1 MQIIFLP
8 EWATVLICFLVWP
21 VIQIF
26 AAIVS
31 RTLPDRFFKN
41 DNFIFKSYSFEQNGK
56 LYERYFKIKRWKK
69 FLPDGSAITGVGV
82 KKKHLYDKSQ
92 TGLELFIIESCR
104 AEFLHLVS
112 IPPFIIFGLFCPAYV
127 ILYMLLYALAV
138 NLPCILAQRYNRP
151 RIARFLN
158 KHNNSKQGDKYY
170 SIKRLNVQTSV
181 KL

>member
-8 EWATVLICFLVWP
+8 EWITIFICFLVWP
-21 VIQIF
+21 IIQIS

-31 RTLPDRFFKN
+31 RTLPDSFFKN
-41 DNFIFKSYSFEQNGK
+41 DNFIFKSYVFEQNGK

-82 KKKHLYDKSQ
+82 KKKHLNDKSQ

-112 IPPFIIFGLFCPAYV
+112 IPPFIVFGLFCPTYV
-127 ILYMLLYALAV
+127 VFIMFFYALAV

-151 RIARFLN
+151 RIIKFLWKRINSQQKATFYSVN
-158 KHNNSKQGDKYY
+158 KLKIQAN
-170 SIKRLNVQTSV
+170 V

>member
-8 EWATVLICFLVWP
+8 EWITISICFLVWP
-21 VIQIF
+21 TIQISV
-26 AAIVS
+26 AIIS

-41 DNFIFKSYSFEQNGK
+41 DNFIFKSYLFEQNGK

-92 TGLELFIIESCR
+92 KGLELFIIESCR
-104 AEFLHLVS
+104 AEFLHLAS
-112 IPPFIIFGLFCPAYV
+112 IPPFIIFGLFCPPYV
-127 ILYMLLYALAV
+127 VLLMLLYALAV

-151 RIARFLN
+151 RIIKFLERRSN
-158 KHNNSKQGDKYY
+158 LQQSATYY
-170 SIKRLNVQTSV
+170 SITRLKVEAKV
-181 KL
+181 KY